1 MPHLRTLKHAVS
13 YLCGFDDAPPPGI
26 RLPVAS
32 LWWAAWWTFLLA
44 IVILFCGQS
53 SKFIYIDF

>member
-1 MPHLRTLKHAVS
+1 MIRLQRLKHAVS
-13 YLCGFDDAPPPGI
+13 YLCGFDDEAPPG
-26 RLPVAS
+26 LPLRIDS

-44 IVILFCGQS
+44 MVILFCGQS